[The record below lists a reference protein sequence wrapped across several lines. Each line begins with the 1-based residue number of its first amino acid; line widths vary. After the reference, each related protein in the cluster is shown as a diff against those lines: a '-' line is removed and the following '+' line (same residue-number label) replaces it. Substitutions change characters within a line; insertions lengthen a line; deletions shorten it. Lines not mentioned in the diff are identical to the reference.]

1 MARYSDGLVRSL
13 WDAEKS
19 DALFA
24 RAATIM
30 DEVAHGNF
38 DRDNIRTQQF
48 TEALIRRCGG
58 TVRRAL
64 GSTEVAPGP
73 EARNGV

>member
-1 MARYSDGLVRSL
+1 
-13 WDAEKS
+13 
-19 DALFA
+19 
-24 RAATIM
+24 M